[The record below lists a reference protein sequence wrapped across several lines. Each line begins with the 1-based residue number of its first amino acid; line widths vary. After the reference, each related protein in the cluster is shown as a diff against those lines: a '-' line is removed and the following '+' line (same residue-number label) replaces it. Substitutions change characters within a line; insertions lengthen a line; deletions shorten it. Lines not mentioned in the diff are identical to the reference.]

1 MLEVELLDETTSQ
14 DQTPRRLRR
23 DPIELTFSLPQ
34 LAGGALA
41 AATAAAIGAQLGVA
55 GTIIGA
61 AVASLVG
68 GVAGTLYSAGLD
80 RTHRKVTTAISK
92 RRAVVV
98 QPDVSAADETLLLPA
113 GQDDTDP
120 ADTLIDLPAVG
131 QPSRPRRRIGVWGT
145 VAISTAAIFVLA
157 LVAISVVELGL
168 GRALD
173 GGSGTTVGQVVRPP
187 APSKSAPVPSP
198 SASDPTP
205 TPTPTVTVTQTV
217 SPSPSASPSATEP
230 TPTQT
235 PSASP
240 SDTPTAADP
249 AATPAG

>member
-1 MLEVELLDETTSQ
+1 MDETKSQ
-14 DQTPRRLRR
+14 DPVPGRLRR

-80 RTHRKVTTAISK
+80 RTHRRVSTAISK
-92 RRAVVV
+92 RRAVVI
-98 QPDVSAADETLLLPA
+98 QPEVSAADEPLLSPA
-113 GQDDTDP
+113 EVGTS
-120 ADTLIDLPAVG
+120 DTLVDLPAV
-131 QPSRPRRRIGVWGT
+131 PPHTPAASAPKRRFGLWQM
-145 VAISTAAIFVLA
+145 VAISTVAIFVLA
-157 LVAISVVELGL
+157 LAAISLLELGL

-187 APSKSAPVPSP
+187 RPSP
-198 SASDPTP
+198 STPAPEPSQTP
-205 TPTPTVTVTQTV
+205 TQGPT
-217 SPSPSASPSATEP
+217 A

-235 PSASP
+235 PTTSDSP
-240 SDTPTAADP
+240 TPTATATAPDP
-249 AATPAG
+249 TPTTTDAPTEPTQTPPATPDAASTPTG

>member
-92 RRAVVV
+92 RRAVIV

-198 SASDPTP
+198 SGTLTP
-205 TPTPTVTVTQTV
+205 SPTPTVTVTQTV
-217 SPSPSASPSATEP
+217 SPSPSASPSASEP